1 MEKVIFDTNGYR
13 DLVANKTDKQIE
25 KTLQRL
31 KDRESKLNIESVIS
45 PIVAKELLAHL
56 ADKSDPGFDKC
67 LKANRALYFH
77 SGSRKSYRMLASG
90 KSGVIDHLIPDQT
103 DHPKLSPKSD
113 CFRGH
118 FCGYKVG

>member
-1 MEKVIFDTNGYR
+1 
-13 DLVANKTDKQIE
+13 
-25 KTLQRL
+25 
-31 KDRESKLNIESVIS
+31 LNFI
-45 PIVAKELLAHL
+45 
-56 ADKSDPGFDKC
+56 GFV
-67 LKANRALYFH
+67 LFIN
-77 SGSRKSYRMLASG
+77 G